1 MPYVAPRT
9 WTTGE
14 LVTAAMMNQDVRDNM
29 IAVKA
34 QVDTI
39 YTITPSEPAR
49 AFDAEYQNVSGKI
62 RLVIISVGFTAG
74 DDENVVVRVDTVS
87 PPVLNIMTL
96 RSDNAGSVQMAGTF
110 VVPDN
115 YYYDTVTANGP
126 TLVKWHEY
134 DFF

>member
-14 LVTAAMMNQDVRDNM
+14 LVTAAMMNQDVRDN
-29 IAVKA
+29 IVAVKA

-39 YTITPSEPAR
+39 YTVTPSEPVR
-49 AFDAEYQNVSGKI
+49 ALDTEYQNVSGKI
-62 RLVIISVGFTAG
+62 RLVIISMGFTAG
-74 DDENVVVRVDTVS
+74 DDDRVTIRVENVS
-87 PPVLNIMTL
+87 PPTEAIIVL
-96 RSDNAGSVQMAGTF
+96 RSNNAGVVQVSGTF

-115 YYYDTVTANGP
+115 YYYDTISVHAP
-126 TLVKWHEY
+126 TLVQWWEY